1 MNHRALDR
9 CQLTIQSRTNTR
21 VFEWRYVAKMRIERN
36 RSIVLKKIN
45 CGGESDCGWC
55 RGERN
60 VKHRSIRKTPRDILP
75 RYNTDNYSSR
85 AKVKS
90 LETQRQE
97 RCNAIKPFTVN
108 QAHSRSTDLSMSLRI
123 SSVVMPSLPRAF
135 TEIEKHTARLTQ
147 RLNYY
152 DNT

>member
-1 MNHRALDR
+1 MEANRIAAGAATSDSETSLDSEKAAGQFAAVQHAVITALS
-9 CQLTIQSRTNTR
+9 LS
-21 VFEWRYVAKMRIERN
+21 
-36 RSIVLKKIN
+36 L
-45 CGGESDCGWC
+45 
-55 RGERN
+55 
-60 VKHRSIRKTPRDILP
+60 
-75 RYNTDNYSSR
+75 SR

-90 LETQRQE
+90 LETQRQK

>member
-1 MNHRALDR
+1 M
-9 CQLTIQSRTNTR
+9 
-21 VFEWRYVAKMRIERN
+21 
-36 RSIVLKKIN
+36 
-45 CGGESDCGWC
+45 
-55 RGERN
+55 
-60 VKHRSIRKTPRDILP
+60 
-75 RYNTDNYSSR
+75 
-85 AKVKS
+85 KS

-123 SSVVMPSLPRAF
+123 SSVVMPS
-135 TEIEKHTARLTQ
+135 IEKHTARLTQ